1 MVKFPITEDMIFN
14 YDRTISLNRELVR
27 AFVLTVNRFYEE
39 AKDGANTIPYV
50 TGSILNSVYEQR
62 FNEKPDEAL
71 SKWFEVSAEYINEAL
86 RQGERDNNK
95 GDERS

>member
-1 MVKFPITEDMIFN
+1 M
-14 YDRTISLNRELVR
+14 
-27 AFVLTVNRFYEE
+27 
-39 AKDGANTIPYV
+39 
-50 TGSILNSVYEQR
+50 NSVYEQR